1 MFGLFKSREPVDI
14 APAAPESPAR
24 KPDTTVSRSREQ
36 KKSPDRA
43 SKPDRALIDALVE
56 SRRRFKEIV
65 EVSGD
70 FAWETDADGAFVFVS
85 PGLTLG
91 YRPDELIG
99 TPASRFLAEEGGT
112 TGETPFQTQ
121 QPVREIDIW
130 LHTRDGRE
138 ACVST
143 SAIPI
148 RNEQGDAVGARGV
161 CRDVTEER
169 RQNAAFAAMQQR
181 EASMAR
187 IVRAAS
193 VEVDPNAMIASAL
206 AETRNILTADYADIR
221 RPDDDGVFH
230 VLSSIVDG
238 TKDGAKDGANDDAPV
253 LGTVFHRMWESKSL
267 VTAADSDHFHLCAP
281 AIFRGAVIGAL
292 LISRTLE
299 DNAFSDDERR
309 FCDELATQFAILLAQ
324 FDSHQKLESM
334 ARTDEMTG
342 LMNRRAFLADLSD
355 RLARAGDGG
364 SDGSLF
370 YVDLDN
376 FKAVNDVH
384 GHQRGDE
391 ALIALADLLVTQTRP
406 GDLVARLG
414 GDEFAMWLDRTDES
428 VARKRAAGLIAASS
442 GLRVFSGA
450 PDKPLGISVGV
461 AVYDA
466 KGGTEGLAD
475 LTARADSAMYDIK
488 HGGKS
493 GYVIAGPFEPPSED
507 SPEEAGDLSEDEH
520 QATA

>member
-1 MFGLFKSREPVDI
+1 MLFGLFKTREPAQA
-14 APAAPESPAR
+14 APAVPALPAPQSATDPSSEPGNTAER
-24 KPDTTVSRSREQ
+24 AP
-36 KKSPDRA
+36 KS
-43 SKPDRALIDALVE
+43 DRALVDALVE

-70 FAWETDADGAFVFVS
+70 FAWETDAAGAFVFVS
-85 PGLTLG
+85 PGLTMG

-99 TPASRFLAEEGGT
+99 APASRFLAEGVGALA
-112 TGETPFQTQ
+112 ETPFQTR
-121 QPVREIDIW
+121 QPVRDVDIW
-130 LHTRDGRE
+130 LRRRDGRD
-138 ACVST
+138 ACLST

-148 RNEQGDAVGARGV
+148 RDEQGARAGARGV

-169 RQNAAFAAMQQR
+169 RQNAAFAALQQR

-193 VEVDPNAMIASAL
+193 SEIDPDAMLSSAL
-206 AETRNILTADYADIR
+206 TETRNTLGAEYADIR
-221 RPDDDGVFH
+221 RPDENGQFE
-230 VLSSIVDG
+230 VLSCD
-238 TKDGAKDGANDDAPV
+238 TNGAAEDAPV
-253 LGTVFHRMWESKSL
+253 LRTVFMRLAESRSL
-267 VTAADSDHFHLCAP
+267 VTAADSEHFHLCAP
-281 AIFRGAVIGAL
+281 AVFRGAVIGAL
-292 LISRTLE
+292 LVSRKLE
-299 DNAFSDDERR
+299 DKAFTDDERR

-324 FDSHQKLESM
+324 FDSHRKLEAM

-342 LMNRRAFLADLSD
+342 LLNRRAFMAELSD
-355 RLARAGDGG
+355 RVARASDGG

-414 GDEFAMWLDRTDES
+414 GDEFAMWLDRTDTG
-428 VARKRAAGLIAASS
+428 VARKRAAGLIAASK

-461 AVYDA
+461 AVLDA
-466 KGGTEGLAD
+466 GGVAETVAD
-475 LTARADSAMYDIK
+475 LTARADAAMYEIK
-488 HGGKS
+488 HRGKS
-493 GYVIAGPFEPPSED
+493 GYVIAAPFEGV
-507 SPEEAGDLSEDEH
+507 SPEPVETQDADRQVS
-520 QATA
+520 A

>member
-1 MFGLFKSREPVDI
+1 MLFGLIKPRPSASASSALVV
-14 APAAPESPAR
+14 PAAKLSEPLANA
-24 KPDTTVSRSREQ
+24 KTTAVNERGGERTGE
-36 KKSPDRA
+36 R
-43 SKPDRALIDALVE
+43 PDRALIDALVE

-70 FAWETDADGAFVFVS
+70 FAWETDAAGAFVFVS

-91 YRPDELIG
+91 YRPEELIG
-99 TPASRFLAEEGGT
+99 SQAKRFLAEGDSQPAD
-112 TGETPFQTQ
+112 TPFEARAATRD
-121 QPVREIDIW
+121 VDIW
-130 LHTRDGRE
+130 LRAANGRDT
-138 ACVST
+138 CLIT

-148 RNEQGDAVGARGV
+148 IDEAGVYTGARGV

-169 RQNAAFAAMQQR
+169 RQNAAFAALQHR
-181 EASMAR
+181 EAAMAR

-193 VEVDPNAMIASAL
+193 REVDPGNVLASAL
-206 AETRNILTADYADIR
+206 AETRDTLAADYTDIR
-221 RPDDDGVFH
+221 RPDE
-230 VLSSIVDG
+230 
-238 TKDGAKDGANDDAPV
+238 DGAFQLIVSAQDDSDKDAPV
-253 LGTVFHRMWESKSL
+253 LKTVFNRMSESRTL
-267 VTAADSDHFHLCAP
+267 VTAADSESFHLCAP
-281 AIFRGAVIGAL
+281 VVYQDSVIAAL
-292 LISRTLE
+292 LVSRNLE

-309 FCDELATQFAILLAQ
+309 FCDELSNQFAILIAQ
-324 FDSHQKLESM
+324 VDSHHKLEAM

-342 LMNRRAFLADLSD
+342 LLNRRAFLSELAD
-355 RLARAGDGG
+355 RTARAGAGG
-364 SDGSLF
+364 SDGTLF

-414 GDEFAMWLDRTDES
+414 GDEFAMWMDRTDEA
-428 VARKRAAGLIAASS
+428 VAKQRAAGLIAASR
-442 GLRVFSGA
+442 GLRIYSGA

-461 AVYDA
+461 AVFDA
-466 KGGTEGLAD
+466 DGVDETVAD

-493 GYVIAGPFEPPSED
+493 GYVIAAAAQQNQIDELEQSVATE
-507 SPEEAGDLSEDEH
+507 SPENDLRE
-520 QATA
+520 TG

>member
-1 MFGLFKSREPVDI
+1 MFGLFKPREPVNI
-14 APAAPESPAR
+14 APAPPESAARETPRKPAPEPR
-24 KPDTTVSRSREQ
+24 
-36 KKSPDRA
+36 KSPGRA
-43 SKPDRALIDALVE
+43 SKPDQALVDALVE

-70 FAWETDADGAFVFVS
+70 FAWETDAAGAFVFVS

-99 TPASRFLAEEGGT
+99 ASASRFLVEGGDRPR
-112 TGETPFQTQ
+112 ETPFQTQ
-121 QPVREIDIW
+121 HPVRDIDIW
-130 LHTRDGRE
+130 LHTRAGKE

-148 RNEQGDAVGARGV
+148 RNERGDVVGARGV

-169 RQNAAFAAMQQR
+169 RQNAAFAALQQR

-206 AETRNILTADYADIR
+206 NETRNILTAEYADIR
-221 RPDDDGVFH
+221 RPDGDGAFH
-230 VLSSIVDG
+230 ILSSTDAAAEG
-238 TKDGAKDGANDDAPV
+238 GAPV
-253 LGTVFHRMWESKSL
+253 LGTVFQRMSESRTL
-267 VTAADSDHFHLCAP
+267 VTAADSDRFYLCAP
-281 AIFRGAVIGAL
+281 AVFRGTVIGAL
-292 LISRTLE
+292 LISRKLQ
-299 DNAFSDDERR
+299 DDAFSDDERR
-309 FCDELATQFAILLAQ
+309 FCDELATQFAILLTQ
-324 FDSHQKLESM
+324 FDSHRKLESL

-342 LMNRRAFLADLSD
+342 LLNRRAFLADLSD

-376 FKAVNDVH
+376 FKSVNDVH

-406 GDLVARLG
+406 GDLVARIG
-414 GDEFAMWLDRTDES
+414 GDEFAMWLDRTDTGI
-428 VARKRAAGLIAASS
+428 AQKRAAGLIAASK

-466 KGGTEGLAD
+466 NEGAEALAG
-475 LTARADSAMYDIK
+475 LTARADGAMYEIK

-493 GYVIAGPFEPPSED
+493 GYVIAAPFEQRPDDAADSSED
-507 SPEEAGDLSEDEH
+507 DSSEDER

>member
-1 MFGLFKSREPVDI
+1 MLFGLFKTRPSADTSPTPVV
-14 APAAPESPAR
+14 PA
-24 KPDTTVSRSREQ
+24 V
-36 KKSPDRA
+36 KSPDATPRPRSNA
-43 SKPDRALIDALVE
+43 DGDRPDKALVDALVE

-85 PGLTLG
+85 PGLALG

-99 TPASRFLAEEGGT
+99 APATRFLAEGGAET
-112 TGETPFQTQ
+112 AETPFDARAA
-121 QPVREIDIW
+121 VRDVDIW
-130 LHTRDGRE
+130 LRAANGRE
-138 ACVST
+138 ACLST

-148 RNEQGDAVGARGV
+148 IDDEGAHVGARGV

-169 RQNAAFAAMQQR
+169 RQNAAFAALQR
-181 EASMAR
+181 RDAAMAR
-187 IVRAAS
+187 IVQAAGS
-193 VEVDPNAMIASAL
+193 ELDPDNILDSAL
-206 AETRNILTADYADIR
+206 TETRDTLAADYADIR
-221 RPDDDGVFH
+221 RPDDDGVFQP
-230 VLSSIVDG
+230 VASVSDDDAG
-238 TKDGAKDGANDDAPV
+238 DAPV
-253 LGTVFHRMWESKSL
+253 LRTVFNRMSESRTL
-267 VTAADSDHFHLCAP
+267 VTAADSDCFHICAP
-281 AIFRGAVIGAL
+281 IVFQDSVVAAL
-292 LISRTLE
+292 LVSRKLE

-309 FCDELATQFAILLAQ
+309 FCDELSNQFAILIAQ
-324 FDSHQKLESM
+324 VDSHRKLEAM

-342 LMNRRAFLADLSD
+342 LLNRRAFLAELAD
-355 RLARAGDGG
+355 RTARAGAGG

-414 GDEFAMWLDRTDES
+414 GDEFAMWMDRTDDAA
-428 VARKRAAGLIAASS
+428 ARKRASGLIAASK
-442 GLRVFSGA
+442 GLRIFSGA

-461 AVYDA
+461 AVFDA
-466 KGGTEGLAD
+466 DAAD
-475 LTARADSAMYDIK
+475 ESVAALTARADSAMYDIK

-493 GYVIAGPFEPPSED
+493 GYVIADAAPTEQAEQPDET
-507 SPEEAGDLSEDEH
+507 PETELRETG
-520 QATA
+520 

>member
-1 MFGLFKSREPVDI
+1 MFGLFKSREALHD
-14 APAAPESPAR
+14 APAAPEPAAQEANPAPVAPR
-24 KPDTTVSRSREQ
+24 TPERSAKPDQ
-36 KKSPDRA
+36 
-43 SKPDRALIDALVE
+43 ALVDALVE

-99 TPASRFLAEEGGT
+99 TPAARFLAEGATG
-112 TGETPFQTQ
+112 GETPFRTAE
-121 QPVREIDIW
+121 PVRDVDIW
-130 LHTRDGRE
+130 LRTRDGRE
-138 ACVST
+138 ACLST
-143 SAIPI
+143 SAIPVMDD
-148 RNEQGDAVGARGV
+148 QGDVVGARGV
-161 CRDVTEER
+161 CRDVSEER

-181 EASMAR
+181 EAAMAR

-206 AETRNILTADYADIR
+206 FETRNILSADYTDIR
-221 RPDDDGVFH
+221 RPAEDGEFRILSSTDDGAE
-230 VLSSIVDG
+230 G
-238 TKDGAKDGANDDAPV
+238 DAPV
-253 LGTVFHRMWESKSL
+253 LGTVFRRMSDGRSL
-267 VTAADSDHFHLCAP
+267 VTAADSDYFFLCAP
-281 AIFRGAVIGAL
+281 AVFRGDVIGAL
-292 LISRTLE
+292 LISRKFE
-299 DNAFSDDERR
+299 DGAFSDEERR

-324 FDSHQKLESM
+324 YDSHQKLESM

-342 LMNRRAFLADLSD
+342 LINRRAFLADLSD

-414 GDEFAMWLDRTDES
+414 GDEFAMWLDRTDDA
-428 VARKRAAGLIAASS
+428 VARKRAAGLISASQ

-466 KGGTEGLAD
+466 RSGAETLAD
-475 LTARADSAMYDIK
+475 LTARADSAMYEIK

-493 GYVIAGPFEPPSED
+493 GYVVAAAFEETSDDNDQDVED
-507 SPEEAGDLSEDEH
+507 DQRASA
-520 QATA
+520 

>member
-1 MFGLFKSREPVDI
+1 MLFGLIKTRSIASAPSAPVVPV
-14 APAAPESPAR
+14 AQLSGLPAESKIVPMNER
-24 KPDTTVSRSREQ
+24 GSERTGERS
-36 KKSPDRA
+36 
-43 SKPDRALIDALVE
+43 DRALIDALVE

-70 FAWETDADGAFVFVS
+70 FAWETDAAGAFVFVS

-91 YRPDELIG
+91 YRPEELIG
-99 TPASRFLAEEGGT
+99 APAKRFLAEGDGQPA
-112 TGETPFQTQ
+112 ETPFEARAATRD
-121 QPVREIDIW
+121 VDIW
-130 LHTRDGRE
+130 LRASNGRD

-148 RNEQGDAVGARGV
+148 VDDAGAYTGARGV

-169 RQNAAFAAMQQR
+169 RQNAAFAALQHR
-181 EASMAR
+181 DAAMAR

-193 VEVDPNAMIASAL
+193 CEFDPDNVLASAL
-206 AETRNILTADYADIR
+206 AETRDTLAADYADIR
-221 RPDDDGVFH
+221 RPDE
-230 VLSSIVDG
+230 DG
-238 TKDGAKDGANDDAPV
+238 TFQLIVSAKDTSDKDAPV
-253 LGTVFHRMWESKSL
+253 LKTVFNRMSESRTL
-267 VTAADSDHFHLCAP
+267 VTAADSENFHLCAP
-281 AIFRGAVIGAL
+281 VVFQDSVIAAL
-292 LISRTLE
+292 LVSRKLE
-299 DNAFSDDERR
+299 DSAFSDDERR
-309 FCDELATQFAILLAQ
+309 FCDELANQFAILIAQ
-324 FDSHQKLESM
+324 VDSHHKLEAM

-342 LMNRRAFLADLSD
+342 LLNRRAFLAELAD
-355 RLARAGDGG
+355 RTVRAGTGG

-414 GDEFAMWLDRTDES
+414 GDEFAMWMDRTDKA
-428 VARKRAAGLIAASS
+428 VAKKRAAGLIAASR
-442 GLRVFSGA
+442 GLRIYSGA

-461 AVYDA
+461 AVFDA
-466 KGGTEGLAD
+466 DRADETVAD

-493 GYVIAGPFEPPSED
+493 GYVVAAEAPPEQMGETEQSA
-507 SPEEAGDLSEDEH
+507 PEEAPENDLQE
-520 QATA
+520 TG

>member
-1 MFGLFKSREPVDI
+1 MLFGLFKNRPNSDTPSTPLIEAPSADGALSDIKPVTRTGQSG
-14 APAAPESPAR
+14 ER
-24 KPDTTVSRSREQ
+24 
-36 KKSPDRA
+36 
-43 SKPDRALIDALVE
+43 PDRALIDALVE

-70 FAWETDADGAFVFVS
+70 FAWETDAAGAFVFVS

-91 YRPDELIG
+91 YRPEELIG
-99 TPASRFLAEEGGT
+99 APATRFMAESGVQP
-112 TGETPFQTQ
+112 GETPFEARAA
-121 QPVREIDIW
+121 VRDVDIW
-130 LHTRDGRE
+130 LRASDGRDVCLS
-138 ACVST
+138 A

-148 RNEQGDAVGARGV
+148 IDDKGVHAGARGV

-169 RQNAAFAAMQQR
+169 RQNAAFAALQHR
-181 EASMAR
+181 DAAMAR

-193 VEVDPNAMIASAL
+193 SELDPNNILTSAL
-206 AETRNILTADYADIR
+206 AETRDTLAADYADIR
-221 RPDDDGVFH
+221 RPDE
-230 VLSSIVDG
+230 
-238 TKDGAKDGANDDAPV
+238 DGAFKLVVCAKDADTGDAPV
-253 LGTVFHRMWESKSL
+253 LNTVFSRMSESRTL
-267 VTAADSDHFHLCAP
+267 VTAADSECFHLCAP
-281 AIFRGAVIGAL
+281 VVFQDSVIAAL
-292 LISRTLE
+292 LVSRKLS
-299 DNAFSDDERR
+299 DNAFSDAERQ
-309 FCDELATQFAILLAQ
+309 FCDELANQFAILIAQ
-324 FDSHQKLESM
+324 VDSHLKLDEM

-342 LMNRRAFLADLSD
+342 LLNRRAFLAELAD
-355 RLARAGDGG
+355 RTARAGAGG

-414 GDEFAMWLDRTDES
+414 GDEFAMWMDRTDHG
-428 VARKRAAGLIAASS
+428 VAKKRAAGLIAASR
-442 GLRVFSGA
+442 GLRIYSGT

-461 AVYDA
+461 AIFDA
-466 KGGTEGLAD
+466 EGAVEPVAD

-493 GYVIAGPFEPPSED
+493 GYVIAAAASEPAPGASEEPPRNELQ
-507 SPEEAGDLSEDEH
+507 E
-520 QATA
+520 TA